1 MSVKTDASTPDKR
14 VNFVRND
21 LMQKKQFIK
30 YLAIITVTVLAG
42 IILLQLYWV
51 ITSYRQQKSR
61 FKADIQNALSSANVK
76 TTLKKAFE
84 TKASGLA
91 GVIDVKTLTDI
102 IERARANRKRNGDGK
117 IPSPLGSTFEIKDTA
132 KLLQYLNKVLGHS
145 GSATA
150 STVKFE
156 LTDKDMELYKAA
168 YRKELSSREIYTSFE
183 LAIVSKAGNIA
194 WSSCDSTLFKNIPF
208 KSDVDEFPQVK
219 TAASCGLQAAFPG
232 GNLYLLRKM
241 AWILSISILL
251 IVIGSYSL
259 GYLLIFFFNQKK
271 LSDLRN
277 DFMNNMTHEL
287 KTPISSVS
295 IVLEMVLDESKG
307 LSPEKKNSYLVIA
320 QKELKRLDQLTENI
334 LKILSVERAEI
345 KIVRSNLQL
354 LPWLQSITDTI
365 KPLLEDKGARLSLTV
380 IPETME
386 IAVDKVHMANVMY
399 NIIENAIKYNNK
411 THPEIKIQATQHEHH
426 LFLQV
431 SDNGEGIPDQY
442 IKNVFDKF
450 FRVPK
455 GDRHDVKGYG
465 LGLSYVKGIVELHE
479 GTIQVSSILHTGSTF
494 TIDLPLN

>member
-1 MSVKTDASTPDKR
+1 
-14 VNFVRND
+14 
-21 LMQKKQFIK
+21 MQKKQFIK
-30 YLAIITVTVLAG
+30 YLAITTVTVLAG
-42 IILLQLYWV
+42 IILLQLYW
-51 ITSYRQQKSR
+51 IFTSYQQQKSR

-76 TTLKKAFE
+76 TTLKKAFD
-84 TKASGLA
+84 TKTSGLA
-91 GVIDVKTLTDI
+91 GVIDVNNLTDI
-102 IERARANRKRNGDGK
+102 IERARAYRKKNGDKK
-117 IPSPLGSTFEIKDTA
+117 IASPLATTFEIKDTA
-132 KLLQYLNKVLGHS
+132 KLLQYLNKMLGPS
-145 GSATA
+145 RTPNA
-150 STVKFE
+150 SDVKFE

-168 YRKELSSREIYTSFE
+168 YQKELSSREIYAPFE
-183 LAIVSKAGNIA
+183 LAIVSNAGNIA
-194 WSSCDSTLFKNIPF
+194 WSSCDTTLFKNIPF

-219 TAASCGLQAAFPG
+219 SAASYGLQAAFPD

-295 IVLEMVLDESKG
+295 IALEMVLDENKG
-307 LSPEKKNSYLVIA
+307 LSAEKKNSYLIIA
-320 QKELKRLDQLTENI
+320 QKELKRLDLLTENI
-334 LKILSVERAEI
+334 LKILSVEKAEI
-345 KIVRSNLQL
+345 KIVRSDVQL
-354 LPWLQSITDTI
+354 LPWLQSIADNI
-365 KPLLEDKGARLSLTV
+365 KPLLEDKGANISLTV
-380 IPETME
+380 IPKTME

-399 NIIENAIKYNNK
+399 NIIENAIKYNDK
-411 THPEIKIQATQHEHH
+411 THPEIRILATQHEHH

-442 IKNVFDKF
+442 LKNIFDKF

-455 GDRHDVKGYG
+455 GDLHDVKGYG
-465 LGLSYVKGIVELHE
+465 LGLSYVKGIVELHQ
-479 GTIQVSSILHTGSTF
+479 GTIQVSSILNTGSTF